1 MDMYL
6 KSCNNLFK
14 GRLFEQK
21 DLTVDI
27 SDQSRL
33 SFEQTYAIFTALRK
47 KIKVMKVLIDGGII
61 SEEIKLIKIYMIF

>member
-47 KIKVMKVLIDGGII
+47 KIKVMKVLIDG
-61 SEEIKLIKIYMIF
+61 SMIVNDIVLL